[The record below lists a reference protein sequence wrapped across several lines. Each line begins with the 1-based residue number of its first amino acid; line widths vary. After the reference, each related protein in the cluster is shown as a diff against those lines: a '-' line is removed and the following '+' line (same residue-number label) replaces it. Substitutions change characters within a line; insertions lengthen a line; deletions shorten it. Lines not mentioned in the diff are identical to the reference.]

1 MMLTGINETMGMNEI
16 KRRIGSKVTNHP
28 GMPRTVGFS
37 TESPHLRTPPPQI
50 QAHLGDWSLYKF
62 KKIADNRTLAIRKR
76 RR

>member
-37 TESPHLRTPPPQI
+37 TESPHLRTPPPPDP
-50 QAHLGDWSLYKF
+50 GTP
-62 KKIADNRTLAIRKR
+62 R
-76 RR
+76 